1 MDHTANFSELLS
13 LLLLAYYSN
22 IQKEIPDFDHSGLR
36 AGESESEQKMR
47 QCLCAA
53 AQWQAEKTQFIALLS
68 IRT

>member
-1 MDHTANFSELLS
+1 MDHTVNFSELL
-13 LLLLAYYSN
+13 LLLLAYYSK
-22 IQKEIPDFDHSGLR
+22 QIPDFDHSGLR

>member
-1 MDHTANFSELLS
+1 MDHSANFSELLFE
-13 LLLLAYYSN
+13 YP
-22 IQKEIPDFDHSGLR
+22 KKIPVFDHSGLR

-53 AQWQAEKTQFIALLS
+53 AQWQAEKTQFIAVLS

>member
-1 MDHTANFSELLS
+1 MDHTANFSELS
-13 LLLLAYYSN
+13 LLIFVNYSN
-22 IQKEIPDFDHSGLR
+22 IQKEIPGFDHSGLR

>member
-1 MDHTANFSELLS
+1 MDHTANFSELL
-13 LLLLAYYSN
+13 LLTYYSN
-22 IQKEIPDFDHSGLR
+22 IQKQIPDFDHSGLR